1 MLKNVKCKVELYV
14 IGDRTDLN
22 INNINIEMSFIEP
35 MSQSDLLK
43 FLEKKHF
50 IIKSNTFDTFS
61 MIVAECMSFGLIPIV
76 NKNTGINVFIK
87 NEFNGFIYSEDSQN
101 ELSDLLNNIYDR
113 TYDLFKISANARKI
127 YEQLNWTKDQRSI
140 FSWLQNG
147 TMIKVCHIVNLI
159 TGKSDGVYSHLKMIF
174 KNSDKTKFQHF
185 LIFQGGE
192 NIEKEVAELGIKVF
206 VIPSLKKK
214 VSLRPFIDV
223 YKILKANEIDIIHTH
238 LVKPYAIAGLLNI
251 VLKRNFI
258 FNYNGLFIGQ
268 NPYYG
273 FVEKSIYKTI
283 HGIINLFNA
292 VDVVLVPSVK
302 SKELII
308 EETKL
313 FPEPIVYYNGYFLEN
328 KNSKVDKDFWQKIQ
342 ELKNKYFIIAVIGR
356 LERQKRIDIA
366 LELFKEV
373 SLKNDQLFMV
383 IFGDG
388 ILKNQLIKMSSEL
401 GISSRVIFFDY
412 VPDVVNYLKFINIL
426 LFTSDWEGMPLSM
439 WEAMANQVP
448 VVAPDVGGFREI
460 LEEND
465 CGLIY
470 EPGNLKDAEKKILQ
484 LINDEQLRTKLGQNG
499 KLAIEAKYN
508 EKEFIQQIERVYFQL
523 MSQ

>member
-1 MLKNVKCKVELYV
+1 
-14 IGDRTDLN
+14 
-22 INNINIEMSFIEP
+22 
-35 MSQSDLLK
+35 
-43 FLEKKHF
+43 
-50 IIKSNTFDTFS
+50 
-61 MIVAECMSFGLIPIV
+61 
-76 NKNTGINVFIK
+76 
-87 NEFNGFIYSEDSQN
+87 
-101 ELSDLLNNIYDR
+101 
-113 TYDLFKISANARKI
+113 
-127 YEQLNWTKDQRSI
+127 
-140 FSWLQNG
+140 
-147 TMIKVCHIVNLI
+147 MIKVCHIVNLI

-174 KNSDKTKFQHF
+174 KNSDKTKFQHY

-192 NIEKEVAELGIKVF
+192 NIEKEMTELGVKVF

-223 YKILKANEIDIIHTH
+223 YEILKINEIDIIHTH

-251 VLKRNFI
+251 LLRKKFI
-258 FNYNGLFIGQ
+258 FNYNGLFITK

-273 FVEKSIYKTI
+273 FAEKSIYKTI

-292 VDVVLVPSVK
+292 VDVVLVPSAK

-313 FPEPIVYYNGYFLEN
+313 FPEPIVYYNGYSVD
-328 KNSKVDKDFWQKIQ
+328 KTNSKVDKDIWRKIL
-342 ELKNKYFIIAVIGR
+342 ELKKKYFIIAVIGR

-366 LELFKEV
+366 LELFRSV
-373 SLKNDQLFMV
+373 SLKNEQLFLV

-388 ILKNQLIKMSSEL
+388 ILKNQLVTKSSKL

-412 VPDVVNYLKFINIL
+412 VPDVAKYLKFVDIL

-448 VVAPDVGGFREI
+448 VVAPDVGGFKEI
-460 LEEND
+460 LEENN

-470 EPGNLKDAEKKILQ
+470 EPGNLKDAEEKILQ

-499 KLAIEAKYN
+499 KSAIEAKYN
-508 EKEFIQQIERVYFQL
+508 EKEFIQQIEHVYFQL

>member
-1 MLKNVKCKVELYV
+1 
-14 IGDRTDLN
+14 
-22 INNINIEMSFIEP
+22 
-35 MSQSDLLK
+35 
-43 FLEKKHF
+43 
-50 IIKSNTFDTFS
+50 
-61 MIVAECMSFGLIPIV
+61 
-76 NKNTGINVFIK
+76 
-87 NEFNGFIYSEDSQN
+87 
-101 ELSDLLNNIYDR
+101 
-113 TYDLFKISANARKI
+113 
-127 YEQLNWTKDQRSI
+127 
-140 FSWLQNG
+140 
-147 TMIKVCHIVNLI
+147 MIKVCHIVNLI
-159 TGKSDGVYSHLKMIF
+159 TGKSDGVYAHLKMIF
-174 KNSDKTKFQHF
+174 QNSDRSKFEHY

-192 NIEKEVAELGIKVF
+192 KVEREITDLGIKVF

-223 YKILKANEIDIIHTH
+223 HKILKANEIDIIHTH
-238 LVKPYAIAGLLNI
+238 LVKPYTIAGLLNI
-251 VLKRNFI
+251 MMKRKFI
-258 FNYNGLFIGQ
+258 FNYHGLFIGT

-273 FVEKSIYKTI
+273 FVEKSIYKTM
-283 HGIINLFNA
+283 HGIINFFNA

-313 FPEPIVYYNGYFLEN
+313 FPEPIVYYNGYSSE
-328 KNSKVDKDFWQKIQ
+328 KSNSKVDMDLCQKFQ
-342 ELKNKYFIIAVIGR
+342 ELKKEYFIITVIGR
-356 LERQKRIDIA
+356 LERQKGIDRA

-373 SLKNDQLFMV
+373 SLKSDQLFMV

-388 ILKNQLIKMSSEL
+388 TLKDELETKSIKL

-412 VPDVVNYLKFINIL
+412 VSDVAYYLKYFDIL

-460 LEEND
+460 LEKND

-470 EPGNLKDAEKKILQ
+470 EPGNLVEAEEEILN
-484 LINDEQLRTKLGQNG
+484 LINDEQLRMKLGQNG
-499 KLAIEAKYN
+499 KLAIEAKYSEN
-508 EKEFIQQIERVYFQL
+508 EFIKQIERVYFQL